1 MQTALSGAAAA
12 RGNGSTTIAID
23 PTHIPGQ
30 LIDWLRAPLTEQA
43 RGVDGGEPGHAAN
56 EFGKQ
61 MGVAGRGG
69 AASPDAAVSHP
80 SVAEPRDVPGAAVD
94 TTGPAHA
101 LGDRVLVNT
110 PISAR
115 KATALRRATPAEA
128 VAAKSSIDT
137 SRLVDL
143 LHTQAEIAQ
152 FRARVGLAAA
162 GVQRSTQGLDTLL
175 KSQ

>member
-23 PTHIPGQ
+23 PTQIPGQ
-30 LIDWLRAPLTEQA
+30 LIDRLREPLTVQA
-43 RGVDGGEPGHAAN
+43 RGVDAGEPGHAAA

-61 MGVAGRGG
+61 MGVA
-69 AASPDAAVSHP
+69 
-80 SVAEPRDVPGAAVD
+80 VD
-94 TTGPAHA
+94 TAGPAHA

>member
-1 MQTALSGAAAA
+1 MSGAAAA

-30 LIDWLRAPLTEQA
+30 LIDRLREPLTVQA
-43 RGVDGGEPGHAAN
+43 RGVDAGEPGHAAA

-61 MGVAGRGG
+61 MG
-69 AASPDAAVSHP
+69 
-80 SVAEPRDVPGAAVD
+80 AAVD
-94 TTGPAHA
+94 TAGPAHA

-110 PISAR
+110 PISSR

-143 LHTQAEIAQ
+143 LNTQAEIAQ